1 MSSSMRWRSGLTDEQ
16 GAVRVGW
23 DIGACSKMTVIHHA
37 GSPAR
42 TRSTVHRRS
51 APALNLPEGPIPR
64 SGFVHG
70 RKAEGRLIGSE
81 PTSTADPEQALGRS
95 ALRLLVQQG
104 CTTFEACS
112 QRLVVA

>member
-42 TRSTVHRRS
+42 TRSTVHRRA

-64 SGFVHG
+64 SGFVLG
-70 RKAEGRLIGSE
+70 RKAEGPVLRDPAIRRDVVWPRAERPLSGE
-81 PTSTADPEQALGRS
+81 PVVKADDIIRP
-95 ALRLLVQQG
+95 
-104 CTTFEACS
+104 
-112 QRLVVA
+112 

>member
-70 RKAEGRLIGSE
+70 RTAERLVLRARAIRCDVVWPKA
-81 PTSTADPEQALGRS
+81 ADP
-95 ALRLLVQQG
+95 LRRNSDG
-104 CTTFEACS
+104 EADGT
-112 QRLVVA
+112 L

>member
-16 GAVRVGW
+16 GDVRVGW

-42 TRSTVHRRS
+42 TRSTVHRRA

-70 RKAEGRLIGSE
+70 RQAE
-81 PTSTADPEQALGRS
+81 
-95 ALRLLVQQG
+95 
-104 CTTFEACS
+104 
-112 QRLVVA
+112 RLVLHAIAGRPDVSWPITAGPLLEK

>member
-70 RKAEGRLIGSE
+70 RKAEWLLSVGSRLGGGLGDAGMRFSE
-81 PTSTADPEQALGRS
+81 CATTND
-95 ALRLLVQQG
+95 LRV
-104 CTTFEACS
+104 
-112 QRLVVA
+112 

>member
-64 SGFVHG
+64 SGFVLG
-70 RKAEGRLIGSE
+70 RKAECPVLDIGCPSRVRHMTRRSRDAE
-81 PTSTADPEQALGRS
+81 GAELELPTPR
-95 ALRLLVQQG
+95 
-104 CTTFEACS
+104 
-112 QRLVVA
+112 